1 MMTTAAS
8 EGTKYQIPIKGS
20 MVDSTRTTTT
30 HVQARRVIAL
40 LDKTVTYAYMKLKSE
55 KSRSANYLI

>member
-1 MMTTAAS
+1 MTTAAS

-30 HVQARRVIAL
+30 HVQSRRVIAL
-40 LDKTVTYAYMKLKSE
+40 LDETVTYAYMKLKSE